1 MDLNYTEI
9 LAADPFF
16 KGMSEADLQTVSG
29 CCTSDEFG
37 EGEYLFKQGDLAQE
51 FFLIQEGAVSLEI
64 QLGEQAPIVIQ
75 TRGAGK
81 VLGWSW
87 IFPGEEWKFN
97 ARVIRPVKT
106 ITIHTPC
113 LNGKIETDK
122 ELGYELLRRVA
133 RIMMDR
139 LQATRMQLMDIYAP
153 SETNTLY

>member
-1 MDLNYTEI
+1 MATEYI
-9 LAADPFF
+9 ETLLAHRFFEGMKKADVQ
-16 KGMSEADLQTVSG
+16 AVSD
-29 CCTSDEFG
+29 CCTSDTFD
-37 EGEYLFKQGDLAQE
+37 EGTYLFRQGDPAQE

-106 ITIHTPC
+106 VTIHTPC
-113 LNGKIETDK
+113 LNGKIENDS

-133 RIMMDR
+133 RVMMDR

-153 SETNTLY
+153 GETTSLY